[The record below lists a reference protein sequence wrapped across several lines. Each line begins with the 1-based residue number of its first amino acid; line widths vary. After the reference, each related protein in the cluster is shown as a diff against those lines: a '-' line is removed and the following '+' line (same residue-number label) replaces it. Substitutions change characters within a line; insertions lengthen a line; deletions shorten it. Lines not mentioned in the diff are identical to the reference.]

1 MKKFIVALTTL
12 GLISAMSVATFA
24 DNFANFNDAQPMQ
37 NFTSDIN
44 KLYTSNL
51 NKVSS
56 NGVND
61 LDIKDGYFSCYNG
74 YVYYLDNSKSGYTD
88 LRRMKADKTGDILI
102 HRIVTGE
109 SYTLSSY
116 ILGDSNLYYTIYNI
130 KTQQHSFRKVD
141 LVTKKDSLIYSSD
154 TAMLEVLASQ
164 NGYAYVCET
173 SFDENN
179 DIHRLIYKVNVN
191 KGTDKYVVVTTK
203 TNVNYLCARITGDT
217 LYIKKVDFSNA
228 DVEDYPESV
237 LLIDL
242 KKRKIVKEIKI
253 VNHNVVDIKNGKAIA
268 QDGGKITSIDLTSG
282 EEKQLLNLDTNK
294 VQMQYLG
301 FYNGKLYYVTYNLST
316 YENKVSYKNI
326 GTGEMKDLT
335 SWVEQRVE

>member
-56 NGVND
+56 NVVND

-154 TAMLEVLASQ
+154 TAMLASQ

-242 KKRKIVKEIKI
+242 KKSKIVKEI
-253 VNHNVVDIKNGKAIA
+253 NLGTHNVVDIKNGKAIA

>member
-228 DVEDYPESV
+228 DVENYPESV

-242 KKRKIVKEIKI
+242 KK
-253 VNHNVVDIKNGKAIA
+253 A
-268 QDGGKITSIDLTSG
+268 
-282 EEKQLLNLDTNK
+282 
-294 VQMQYLG
+294 
-301 FYNGKLYYVTYNLST
+301 KL
-316 YENKVSYKNI
+316 
-326 GTGEMKDLT
+326 
-335 SWVEQRVE
+335 